1 MWTAVLMESDRV
13 ADDDAILIDDGQLR
27 ANAWCGAPVVAARD
41 AAFNAWGVAG
51 KREPPKKFM
60 APDEVDPGNWRD
72 PSIGWG
78 LILPDSSAP
87 ASDKA
92 RALDAPECVRT
103 LLAARSNAPVF
114 RYVSTLPPGV
124 LRRYAPD
131 GSHSDPGVAGLRGMD
146 ANAIPKFLLII
157 GSPVEIP
164 WGVQYRLQLDAA
176 VGRLDL
182 DAAGLEH
189 YINALLNEWNGAKVA
204 RSTPVVWAVDHG
216 PQDITRLMRRTIADR
231 LTKAFVTDAGQE
243 FAMQGGALTDDT
255 STGTAL
261 VDALVQRTPAFIAT
275 SSHGATGPL
284 DDSTSMAA
292 QLGVPVDREH
302 TTLGLGTLTDTWSPH
317 GTIWYAHA
325 CCSAGCDAVSGFAGV
340 APPTSTLGQTLTA
353 LGALG
358 AQSAPLPKMLLG
370 KPLPARAFVGHVE
383 PTFDW
388 TLRDTRNGQTTTAHI
403 IDAFYGQLHRAT
415 KPPLGLAMQIYYRAV
430 GGLWR
435 DVANAR
441 ADLNTFKAGAV
452 DEVRRLRLIASDLES
467 MVLLGDP
474 TVTIG

>member
-1 MWTAVLMESDRV
+1 
-13 ADDDAILIDDGQLR
+13 
-27 ANAWCGAPVVAARD
+27 
-41 AAFNAWGVAG
+41 
-51 KREPPKKFM
+51 M
-60 APDEVDPGNWRD
+60 APAEVDPGNWRD

-78 LILPDSSAP
+78 VILPESAAP
-87 ASDKA
+87 EADKA

-103 LLAARSNAPVF
+103 LIAARSNAPVF

-124 LRRYAPD
+124 MRRYAPD
-131 GSHSDPGVAGLRGMD
+131 GSHTDPGVAGLRGMD

-157 GSPVEIP
+157 GSPAQIP
-164 WGVQYRLQLDAA
+164 WSFQYRLQLDAA

-182 DAAGLEH
+182 DPAGLEH
-189 YINALLNEWNGAKVA
+189 YINALLSEWNGAKVA
-204 RSTPVVWAVDHG
+204 RAKPVVWAVDHG

-231 LTKAFVTDAGQE
+231 LSKAFVTDVGKE
-243 FAMQGGALTDDT
+243 FAMDGGALADDT
-255 STGTAL
+255 STSAAL
-261 VDALVQRTPAFIAT
+261 LDALVARTPAFIAT

-284 DDSTSMAA
+284 DNSATMAA
-292 QLGVPVDREH
+292 QLGVPVDRDH
-302 TTLGLGTLTDTWSPH
+302 TPLTLGTLTDTWSPH
-317 GTIWYAHA
+317 GAIWYAHA
-325 CCSAGCDAVSGFAGV
+325 CCSAGCGTVSSFDGV
-340 APPTSTLGQTLTA
+340 AQPTSTLGQTLTA

-358 AQSAPLPKMLLG
+358 AQSAPLPKLLLG
-370 KPLPARAFVGHVE
+370 KPSPARAFIGHVE

-415 KPPLGLAMQIYYRAV
+415 KPPIGLAMQAYYRGV

-435 DVANAR
+435 DVANSRDDVNA
-441 ADLNTFKAGAV
+441 FKAGAV
-452 DEVRRLRLIASDLES
+452 DELRRLRLIASDLEA

>member
-1 MWTAVLMESDRV
+1 MLTAPSTRPRRV

-27 ANAWCGAPVVAARD
+27 ANAWSGAPVGAPRD
-41 AAFNAWGVAG
+41 AAFDAWGTAG
-51 KREPPKKFM
+51 KREPPKAFM
-60 APDEVDPGNWRD
+60 APAEVDPGNWRD

-78 LILPDSSAP
+78 VILPDSDAP
-87 ASDKA
+87 AADKA

-103 LLAARSNAPVF
+103 LIAARSNAPVF
-114 RYVSTLPPGV
+114 RYVSTLPAGM

-131 GSHSDPGVAGLRGMD
+131 GSFTDPGIAGLRGMD

-157 GSPVEIP
+157 GSPQEIP
-164 WGVQYRLQLDAA
+164 WSFQYRLQLDAA

-189 YINALLNEWNGAKVA
+189 YITALLTEWNGATVTRA
-204 RSTPVVWAVDHG
+204 TPVVWAVDHG

-231 LTKAFVTDAGQE
+231 LTNAFVTDAGQE
-243 FAMQGGALTDDT
+243 FTMPGGALSGDT

-261 VDALVQRTPAFIAT
+261 VDALVRRTPAFVAT

-284 DDSTSMAA
+284 DDPVSMAA
-292 QLGVPVDREH
+292 QLGVPVDRDH
-302 TTLGLGTLTDTWSPH
+302 ATLALAALTNTWSPH

-325 CCSAGCDAVSGFAGV
+325 CCSAGCDAVSSFSGV
-340 APPTSTLGQTLTA
+340 AAPTTTLGQTLTA
-353 LGALG
+353 LGTLG
-358 AQSAPLPKMLLG
+358 AQSAPLPKLLLG
-370 KPLPARAFVGHVE
+370 RSSPARAFIGHVE

-403 IDAFYGQLHRAT
+403 IDAFYRQLHRASR
-415 KPPLGLAMQIYYRAV
+415 PPLGLAMQVYYRGV

-441 ADLNTFKAGAV
+441 DDINTFKPGAV
-452 DEVRRLRLIASDLES
+452 DELRRLRLIAADLES

>member
-1 MWTAVLMESDRV
+1 MAHSTARARV
-13 ADDDAILIDDGQLR
+13 ADDDAILRDDGQLR
-27 ANAWCGAPVVAARD
+27 ANAWCGAAVVAPRD
-41 AAFNAWGVAG
+41 AAFDAWGMAG
-51 KREPPKKFM
+51 KREPPKKLL
-60 APDEVDPGNWRD
+60 APAEVDPGNWRN
-72 PSIGWG
+72 PAIGWG
-78 LILPDSSAP
+78 VILPDSGAP
-87 ASDKA
+87 GPDKA

-103 LLAARSNAPVF
+103 LIAARSNAPVF
-114 RYVSTLPPGV
+114 RYVSTLPAGV

-131 GSHSDPGVAGLRGMD
+131 GSYTDPGIAGLRGMD

-157 GSPVEIP
+157 GSPAEIP
-164 WGVQYRLQLDAA
+164 WSFQYRLQLDAA

-182 DAAGLEH
+182 DPAGLEH
-189 YINALLNEWNGAKVA
+189 YIDALLGEWNGAKVTRA
-204 RSTPVVWAVDHG
+204 TPVVWAVDHG

-231 LTKAFVTDAGQE
+231 LTKAFATDAGQE
-243 FAMQGGALTDDT
+243 FAMPGGVLSDDT

-261 VDALVQRTPAFIAT
+261 IDALTQRTPAFVAT

-284 DDSTSMAA
+284 DDAVNMAA
-292 QLGVPVDREH
+292 QLGVPVDRDH
-302 TTLGLGTLTDTWSPH
+302 TALPLATLTDTWSPH

-325 CCSAGCDAVSGFAGV
+325 CCSAGCDAASSFAGV
-340 APPTSTLGQTLTA
+340 AAPTSTLGQTLSA

-358 AQSAPLPKMLLG
+358 ARSAPLPKLLLG
-370 KPLPARAFVGHVE
+370 RPSPARAFIGHVE

-403 IDAFYGQLHRAT
+403 IDAFYGQLHRASR
-415 KPPLGLAMQIYYRAV
+415 PPLGLAMQVYYRGV

-435 DVANAR
+435 DVASSR
-441 ADLNTFKAGAV
+441 DDMNTFKSGAA
-452 DEVRRLRLIASDLES
+452 DELRRLRLIAADLES

>member
-1 MWTAVLMESDRV
+1 MSMAPSTEPHRV
-13 ADDDAILIDDGQLR
+13 ADDDAILHDDGQLR
-27 ANAWCGAPVVAARD
+27 ANAWCGSPVTAARD
-41 AAFNAWGVAG
+41 ASFDAWGTAG
-51 KREPPKKFM
+51 KREAPKKLL
-60 APDEVDPGNWRD
+60 APAEVDPGNWRD
-72 PSIGWG
+72 PTIGWG
-78 LILPDSSAP
+78 VVLADSSAP
-87 ASDKA
+87 APDKA

-103 LLAARSNAPVF
+103 LIAARSNAPVF

-131 GSHSDPGVAGLRGMD
+131 GSHSDPGVAGLRGMG
-146 ANAIPKFLLII
+146 ANAMPKFLLII
-157 GSPVEIP
+157 GSPAEIP
-164 WGVQYRLQLDAA
+164 WSVQYRLQLDAA

-189 YINALLNEWNGAKVA
+189 YIDALLSDFNGAKVA
-204 RSTPVVWAVDHG
+204 RTTPVVWAVDHG

-231 LTKAFVTDAGQE
+231 LAKAFATDACQE
-243 FAMQGGALTDDT
+243 FVMQGGTLADDT
-255 STGTAL
+255 STGPAL

-284 DDSTSMAA
+284 DDAAAMKA
-292 QLGVPVDREH
+292 QLGVPVDRDH
-302 TTLGLGTLTDTWSPH
+302 TTLALGALTATWSPH
-317 GTIWYAHA
+317 GAVWYAHA
-325 CCSAGCDAVSGFAGV
+325 CCSAGCDAVSAFAGV
-340 APPTSTLGQTLTA
+340 APATSTLGQTLTA

-358 AQSAPLPKMLLG
+358 AQSAPLPKLLLG
-370 KPLPARAFVGHVE
+370 RPSPARAFIGHVE

-403 IDAFYGQLHRAT
+403 IDAFYGQLHRAS
-415 KPPLGLAMQIYYRAV
+415 KPPLGLAMQTYYRAV

-441 ADLNTFKAGAV
+441 DDMNAFKAGAT